1 MRLQRTPTGEQL
13 RIITQTQGEFV
24 VLASAG
30 SGKTHVV
37 NERYL
42 HLITEVGVRPS
53 EILTITFTKKAAA
66 EMKRRIVGS
75 LRDKGLFA
83 EAQEAETGPIQT
95 VHSFYE
101 RILRE
106 NSVRAGLDPN
116 FEVMSQRDV
125 QLLRRQII
133 RRAAT
138 LDEQD
143 EPYIAEFLR
152 EMLGSHDQ
160 DDPSAYASFVKV
172 VEDTMKRFRESGI
185 PRSEF
190 ESIFSSPRGYKESTD
205 RFLFLQLPQVIQD
218 AIRESLDQDWV
229 KVAKD
234 ALKPTDKLC
243 DWLKPKFDVEKFEHD
258 YRMTV
263 ALAQIAIRCWLRFE
277 SELRKLNVLD
287 FESMENR
294 AVRLLE
300 GDLEVRERLKNL
312 YPHIMVDEAQDN
324 NPMQYRLL
332 NALASESKMLIG
344 DDKQSIY
351 SFRNADVKEFQS
363 RAKEL
368 VMRLTRNFRSDEG
381 IQRAIDAT
389 FGSLMGEKYVSMLPV
404 TGFDEPTNS
413 SQYHGLEIVE
423 ISAKSRW
430 EELGAY
436 ISHLQA
442 NGESLKDIAIL
453 VRFNSS
459 VMQIKKKLQDMGI
472 GIRTLSGASNL
483 YARLEIR
490 DIANLL
496 AAVADPSDEF
506 ALLAML
512 RSPIVDLSL
521 DSVILLSDR
530 RVETK
535 SLLSILKECLQIGM
549 ELPEAAEQA
558 KLMRFLDWF
567 GPLSVF
573 ADRLPAWEV
582 LSQALKHSDLMSNLA
597 PRRNGRQRIENVR
610 KLLVLATRQPE
621 YSSAEFAE
629 LIRSIDRLKQIES
642 DAELYDDEDDLVS
655 VSTIHSSKGLEWKT
669 VIIADATDQ
678 KKDKIH
684 QPLFD
689 AKTGFLG
696 YGSSVKSTPLFA
708 YLHAEKDRANV
719 EELSRFQYVAMTR
732 AKKRL
737 AIVDWQQGAKR
748 GTEGLPKSIRNGIG
762 AAIYDSLPTWS
773 LVQMPKPSEGTD
785 IESDPFV

>member
-190 ESIFSSPRGYKESTD
+190 ESIFTSPRDYKERTD

-218 AIRESLDQDWV
+218 AIRENLDQDWV

-300 GDLEVRERLKNL
+300 GDLEVRQKLKNL

-332 NALASESKMLIG
+332 NG
-344 DDKQSIY
+344 
-351 SFRNADVKEFQS
+351 
-363 RAKEL
+363 
-368 VMRLTRNFRSDEG
+368 
-381 IQRAIDAT
+381 
-389 FGSLMGEKYVSMLPV
+389 
-404 TGFDEPTNS
+404 
-413 SQYHGLEIVE
+413 
-423 ISAKSRW
+423 
-430 EELGAY
+430 
-436 ISHLQA
+436 
-442 NGESLKDIAIL
+442 
-453 VRFNSS
+453 
-459 VMQIKKKLQDMGI
+459 
-472 GIRTLSGASNL
+472 
-483 YARLEIR
+483 
-490 DIANLL
+490 
-496 AAVADPSDEF
+496 
-506 ALLAML
+506 
-512 RSPIVDLSL
+512 
-521 DSVILLSDR
+521 
-530 RVETK
+530 
-535 SLLSILKECLQIGM
+535 
-549 ELPEAAEQA
+549 
-558 KLMRFLDWF
+558 
-567 GPLSVF
+567 
-573 ADRLPAWEV
+573 
-582 LSQALKHSDLMSNLA
+582 
-597 PRRNGRQRIENVR
+597 
-610 KLLVLATRQPE
+610 
-621 YSSAEFAE
+621 
-629 LIRSIDRLKQIES
+629 
-642 DAELYDDEDDLVS
+642 
-655 VSTIHSSKGLEWKT
+655 
-669 VIIADATDQ
+669 
-678 KKDKIH
+678 
-684 QPLFD
+684 
-689 AKTGFLG
+689 
-696 YGSSVKSTPLFA
+696 
-708 YLHAEKDRANV
+708 
-719 EELSRFQYVAMTR
+719 
-732 AKKRL
+732 
-737 AIVDWQQGAKR
+737 
-748 GTEGLPKSIRNGIG
+748 
-762 AAIYDSLPTWS
+762 
-773 LVQMPKPSEGTD
+773 
-785 IESDPFV
+785 